1 MNWFDFML
9 LAAFVIGAL
18 YGLRIGLIKAVF
30 VTVGVYIGWL
40 AAGQW
45 SDDIGGLF
53 DGSVSN
59 DTIVTVLSYAVI
71 IAAAMVASTYIVKIV
86 KPLLTV
92 FTLGVAG
99 LVDRLGGLVLGVVM
113 GIALMGALIVGSARL
128 TYNLDIKLIDDV
140 IPETLSGRL
149 IQLEDQV
156 ARVEDGRESLETAM
170 TESEFVSAFLD
181 VADSLPGD
189 TLGLIPSDFKIS
201 LDILRGSIE

>member
-156 ARVEDGRESLETAM
+156 ARVEDVRESLETAM

>member
-18 YGLRIGLIKAVF
+18 YGLRIGLIKAAF

-40 AAGQW
+40 VAGQW
-45 SDDIGGLF
+45 GDDIGGLF

-59 DTIVTVLSYAVI
+59 DTIVTVLSYAI
-71 IAAAMVASTYIVKIV
+71 IMAAALVASTYVTKIV
-86 KPLLTV
+86 KPLLTI

-99 LVDRLGGLVLGVVM
+99 LVDRLGGLILGIVM
-113 GIALMGALIVGSARL
+113 GIALMGALIVGFARL
-128 TYNLDIKLIDDV
+128 TYDINIDSIEDV
-140 IPETLSGRL
+140 IPATLSGRI

-156 ARVEDGRESLETAM
+156 ARVEDVRESLETAM

-189 TLGLIPSDFKIS
+189 TLGLIPSDFKVS
-201 LDILRGSIE
+201 LDFLRTKTE